1 MFYRE
6 NLRDGVGRFL
16 GDLFFTCDVA
26 EFAKIFAGEESNS
39 VYMYFFKMRSSANPW
54 PEWMGVMH
62 GYEIE
67 YMFGRPLYLPSL
79 YKKELRETEQA
90 FSKYILDLWA
100 QFIKSGRPSDT
111 WIPYVDSGY
120 KAFVLN
126 EDSVAGAEEY
136 VDLNENQCTL
146 IREAKPVAADQ
157 QSTVTE

>member
-1 MFYRE
+1 
-6 NLRDGVGRFL
+6 
-16 GDLFFTCDVA
+16 
-26 EFAKIFAGEESNS
+26 
-39 VYMYFFKMRSSANPW
+39 MRSSANPC

-67 YMFGRPLYLPSL
+67 YMFGRPLYLRSL
-79 YKKELRETEQA
+79 YKEKLRETEQT

-100 QFIKSGRPSDT
+100 QLIKTGKPSDT

-126 EDSVAGAEEY
+126 EDSVAGVEEY
-136 VDLNENQCTL
+136 VNLNENQCTL
-146 IREAKPVAADQ
+146 IKEAKPVAPDQ